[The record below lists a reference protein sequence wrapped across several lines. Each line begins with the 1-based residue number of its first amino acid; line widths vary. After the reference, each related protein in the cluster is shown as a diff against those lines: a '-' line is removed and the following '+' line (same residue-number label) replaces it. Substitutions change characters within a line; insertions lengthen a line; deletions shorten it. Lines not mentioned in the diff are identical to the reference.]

1 MAYAIAEKAA
11 PRRGESQ
18 GVNSTSRH
26 GHQDQY
32 PPLYLQEN
40 NKEDPRELRFGNFI
54 FRILIAH

>member
-1 MAYAIAEKAA
+1 MQFRESGAKK
-11 PRRGESQ
+11 RESQ

-40 NKEDPRELRFGNFI
+40 NKEDLRELRFGNFI
-54 FRILIAH
+54 LGF